1 MTTIENLAGVPS
13 AGELSILANE
23 LFPDLTEGVYGV
35 PETDIPV
42 ASVPEADVSQGITYA
57 ATEEAVPGVNVNEA
71 VPSGEEFD
79 WEHPFAYGGGYTD
92 PYFETV

>member
-13 AGELSILANE
+13 AGEISILANE

-42 ASVPEADVSQGITYA
+42 ASVPEADVSQGICSYFS
-57 ATEEAVPGVNVNEA
+57 ATATTWA
-71 VPSGEEFD
+71 ISC
-79 WEHPFAYGGGYTD
+79 
-92 PYFETV
+92 